1 MSPQLYA
8 CVHAAEFP
16 SQALL
21 RLRPDL
27 QSLPV
32 AVLTGRAPLEQV
44 CSMNRLARLQG
55 AATGMTRL
63 EAEALASQNEGL
75 RLLPRS
81 LESETASRAVMLEC
95 AASFSPRI
103 EDVSKDAGKEA
114 RQGTVC
120 AFVLD
125 ITGTE
130 RLFGPP
136 HTLAERL
143 RNALKAAGFR
153 ASIAVSTN
161 FHTARMLAAAS
172 RGITVIPAGEEAN
185 ALAGLPI
192 ALLEIPHNHA
202 ETLAIWGIRTLA
214 ELAALP
220 EVDLIARL
228 GQNASTWLNLA
239 LGAHAHTF
247 LPIEGAF
254 SLREFCEFETPV
266 AQMDSLLFVGARMI
280 DGLVLRASTRAMSLA
295 TVAVDLALE
304 GKRTHRLTLR
314 PALPSIDRKFLLKLL
329 QLEIAANPPPAA
341 VLSLTLTA
349 EAGQSSK
356 VQLGLFAPQTPE
368 PSRLD
373 VTIARLKAIAG
384 EDRVGSPVLEDTHR
398 AGSFRMSVFHA
409 QSPAE
414 EDKKAPP
421 RMALRRLRPP
431 LPVRVA
437 LNAGQPALFHDGRQS
452 YKVATSFGPWRSS
465 GCWWSLDGWD
475 TDEWDVLAESQGAPV
490 ACLLVMDRGKNEW
503 RLEAFYD

>member
-1 MSPQLYA
+1 MSQQLYA
-8 CVHAAEFP
+8 CLHAAEFP

-32 AVLTGRAPLEQV
+32 AVLQGRAPIEQV

-63 EAEALASQNEGL
+63 EAEALASQNGGL
-75 RLLPRS
+75 HLLPRS
-81 LESETASRAVMLEC
+81 LESEAAARAVLLEC
-95 AASFSPRI
+95 VANFSPRI
-103 EDVSKDAGKEA
+103 EEA
-114 RQGTVC
+114 SRETAC

-136 HTLAERL
+136 RALAERL
-143 RNALKAAGFR
+143 RNALKSSGFR

-161 FHTARMLAAAS
+161 LHAARMLAVLS
-172 RGITVIPAGEEAN
+172 RGITVITAGDDAR
-185 ALAGLPI
+185 ALANLPV
-192 ALLEIPHNHA
+192 ALLEIPDDHA
-202 ETLAIWGIRTLA
+202 ETLAIWGIRTLG

-228 GQNASTWLNLA
+228 GQSASIWRNLA
-239 LGAHAHTF
+239 LGAHPHTF
-247 LPIEGAF
+247 QPIEAAY

-266 AQMDSLLFVGARMI
+266 EQMDSLLFVGARMI
-280 DGLVLRASTRAMSLA
+280 DSVALRAATRAMSLA
-295 TVAVDLALE
+295 TFAVDLELE
-304 GKRTHRLTLR
+304 GKRVHRLTIR
-314 PALPSIDRKFLLKLL
+314 PALPSVDRKFLLKLL

-341 VLSLTLTA
+341 VLSLSLTA

-356 VQLGLFAPQTPE
+356 VQLGLFAPQMPE

-398 AGSFRMSVFHA
+398 AGSFRMSAFTA
-409 QSPAE
+409 QNPAE
-414 EDKKAPP
+414 EDKDAPP

-431 LPVRVA
+431 LAVRVA

-452 YKVATSFGPWRSS
+452 YKIATSFGPWRSS
-465 GCWWSLDGWD
+465 GCWWSVDDWD
-475 TDEWDVLAESQGAPV
+475 SDEWDVLAESQGARV
-490 ACLLVMDRGKNEW
+490 ACLLVMDRDKNEW
-503 RLEAFYD
+503 QLEAFYD